1 MRVAERMAKKSDF
14 RENHSLDIGFIPWN
28 KDEIGS
34 DRHSLEDY
42 EDVGEVLE
50 NE

>member
-1 MRVAERMAKKSDF
+1 MRIAEMMVEKYGF
-14 RENHSLDIGFIPWN
+14 RSNHPLDIGFIPWN

-42 EDVGEVLE
+42 EEVGEVLE
-50 NE
+50 YE